1 MTTLMKSRVRGGTMK
16 KQLVRRWLAI
26 LLCLGIAAVPLTA
39 QEENVD
45 GLFAARTVVLA
56 ELAAGLAEHLPD
68 GHLAILPPEIEP
80 GDQVDATVVAT
91 WVTALAEELR
101 RLDGGVRLAERG
113 ALEAILR
120 EQKFGDSPYADPASA
135 VAAGK
140 LAAARSLLLTTVHEF
155 RPHGPEVRVHVECRL
170 FDVET
175 GELLWSRDL
184 YLGVLPKWLRQ
195 TLAATT
201 ALLGLAA
208 LIVLGRGWDRR
219 RRMRLVLDELP
230 RRRARLRVDVDS
242 LVRSLVDARERLYRS
257 SPRDS
262 VVAVQQACEDLEPLL
277 DRVRHGLPSGRVHS
291 HGPRSLHRA
300 LREVDRIGRIVRDL
314 RSAAD
319 TVGEHSGDGEALAH
333 RMDQG
338 RQALRST
345 VDAYQTFVH

>member
-1 MTTLMKSRVRGGTMK
+1 
-16 KQLVRRWLAI
+16 
-26 LLCLGIAAVPLTA
+26 LCLVVAGAPLAA
-39 QEENVD
+39 QEEARD
-45 GLFAARTVVLA
+45 ALFAARAEVLA
-56 ELAAGLAEHLPD
+56 ELAMGLAEHLPD
-68 GHLAILPPEIEP
+68 GHLAILPPEIEDA
-80 GDQVDATVVAT
+80 GQVDAAVVAT
-91 WVTALAEELR
+91 WETALAEELR
-101 RLDGGVRLAERG
+101 RLRGDVRLAERG

-120 EQKFGDSPYADPASA
+120 EQKFGDSPYADPGSA
-135 VAAGK
+135 VQVGK
-140 LAAARSLLLTTVHEF
+140 IAAARSLLLAKFHEF
-155 RPHGPEVRVHVECRL
+155 RADGHEVRVHVEIRL

-184 YLGVLPKWLRQ
+184 YRGVLPRWLRQ
-195 TLAATT
+195 TLLAATSM
-201 ALLGLAA
+201 LGLAA
-208 LIVLGRGWDRR
+208 VMALGRGWDRR

-242 LVRSLVDARERLYRS
+242 LVWALVDARERLYRR

-291 HGPRSLHRA
+291 HGPRDLHRA

-314 RSAAD
+314 RQAAD
-319 TVGEHSGDGEALAH
+319 TVGARQGDGEALAD
-333 RMDQG
+333 RMTRG